1 MNSFVF
7 WAIVKMIIA
16 IVIGFPT
23 MYLIFKYMGYYR
35 DKESEYGND
44 ERWMIIKLKASN
56 VVRRYYDICCLTA
69 AAIYLL
75 WILAQPVV
83 LLIFGKILPEGR
95 ASLIAIFATLA
106 MVAMFSVIVEY
117 FALRYYDKNM

>member
-1 MNSFVF
+1 
-7 WAIVKMIIA
+7 
-16 IVIGFPT
+16 
-23 MYLIFKYMGYYR
+23 MGYYR

-69 AAIYLL
+69 AIYLL
-75 WILAQPVV
+75 WILARPVV

-95 ASLIAIFATLA
+95 TSLVSIVATLA
-106 MVAMFSVIVEY
+106 FIYMLSVIVEY